1 MCLMWGVCMCV
12 FTSLGSKALE
22 SKCNIL
28 SRRLFI
34 YDPSLYSDNCM
45 WVCIKKPVTVITQSY
60 KLLFLFQAIHD
71 TKLSLEVTV
80 YTNSLYFSLYS
91 IQLNHDKIFDVL
103 YITFNFG
110 VFLLNYSRFLP
121 REVKTIRHVI
131 VWQGHQ
137 S

>member
-45 WVCIKKPVTVITQSY
+45 WVCIKKPVTVIT
-60 KLLFLFQAIHD
+60 
-71 TKLSLEVTV
+71 
-80 YTNSLYFSLYS
+80 
-91 IQLNHDKIFDVL
+91 
-103 YITFNFG
+103 
-110 VFLLNYSRFLP
+110 
-121 REVKTIRHVI
+121 
-131 VWQGHQ
+131 
-137 S
+137 